1 MPRGEPSR
9 LDELKTLARTAS
21 KSAGNEIRRR
31 IPAAERRSRI
41 LKAARSVFADK
52 GYESASLDDIAAKA
66 KITKPV
72 LYDHFDSK
80 EDLYVKVLED
90 ASEELLASLL
100 ETVRAPAPD
109 PGTRVV
115 RAVDFLTAW
124 ISSHSDHWRLLFRE
138 PTGSRRIV
146 RAHRDVRVRASS
158 AIAKEFLGEP
168 AGRRD
173 PERLEMTSELLAGAM
188 HALTEWW
195 YHHRDVQPQKLRDVA
210 ISVLWDGLGRSA
222 R

>member
-1 MPRGEPSR
+1 MR
-9 LDELKTLARTAS
+9 TLARTATKGS
-21 KSAGNEIRRR
+21 EGEVRRR
-31 IPAAERRSRI
+31 IPAAERRTRI
-41 LKAARSVFADK
+41 LKAARSAFADK

-109 PGTRVV
+109 ART
-115 RAVDFLTAW
+115 RAVHAIDFLTEW

-138 PTGSRRIV
+138 PVGSRRTV

-158 AIAKEFLGEP
+158 AIAKELLGER

-173 PERLEMTSELLAGAM
+173 PERLEMISELLAGAM

-210 ISVLWDGLGRSA
+210 VSVLWDGLGRSA